1 MHDHE
6 QDPGTLRDLGESELE
21 RRLEELMGA
30 LGEGPE
36 ADERRA
42 LLLDLQAH
50 RIELEMQGREL
61 RAAQQALKLSRNHYA
76 RLFDLA
82 PVGYALFD
90 GRGRILDINL
100 TAARLMG
107 LPRTRLTGSPFAGL
121 LARDDVRAFLDHLQD
136 VVNGAAPE
144 PGDTLTTVLRL
155 RTEGKPRVLRLLSS
169 PREVSEGR
177 ACFSALIDVTAEDAA
192 ERQLGASE
200 RLRQAVLDALPAEVA
215 VLDAEGRIVAVNAP
229 WRRFADENE
238 APPEL
243 RNGVGIDY
251 LAACRELP
259 GEEPAVTAS
268 VADGLAAVL
277 AGRAPSFATEYP
289 CHAPECPRW
298 FALTAAPLT
307 HGQAGAVVVHFE
319 ITERKLA
326 EDRARRARDQAAQTA
341 RVNALGVL
349 ATSLIHEIT
358 QPLSAAGFFSAT
370 AIALLERGDAAP
382 EKLTRVLTGVDRQLG
397 RAAEILERLRA
408 FLRGRE
414 MRMQPTAID
423 EIVVKAMGLVR
434 WFAADRQVRL
444 TYARPAP
451 GAEVL
456 ADALQIGQVLV
467 NLICN
472 GVQAIEAAESPRR
485 EVAVAADPRPD
496 GVEVS
501 VRDTGPGLPAEVRS
515 RLFDIFA
522 STKDA
527 GLGIGLAISRD
538 IVEAH
543 GGKLRADPDAGE
555 GALFRFTLPSQ
566 PTGGTE

>member
-1 MHDHE
+1 M
-6 QDPGTLRDLGESELE
+6 LR
-21 RRLEELMGA
+21 
-30 LGEGPE
+30 
-36 ADERRA
+36 
-42 LLLDLQAH
+42 
-50 RIELEMQGREL
+50 I
-61 RAAQQALKLSRNHYA
+61 
-76 RLFDLA
+76 
-82 PVGYALFD
+82 
-90 GRGRILDINL
+90 
-100 TAARLMG
+100 
-107 LPRTRLTGSPFAGL
+107 
-121 LARDDVRAFLDHLQD
+121 
-136 VVNGAAPE
+136 
-144 PGDTLTTVLRL
+144 
-155 RTEGKPRVLRLLSS
+155 LSS
-169 PREVSEGR
+169 PRDSEGGR
-177 ACFSALIDVTAEDAA
+177 TCFSALIDITAEDTA
-192 ERQLGASE
+192 ERKRREAD

-243 RNGVGIDY
+243 RDGVGIDY

-259 GEEPAVTAS
+259 GEEPAGTAS

-277 AGRAPSFATEYP
+277 AGRAPAFASEYP

-298 FALTAAPLT
+298 FALTAAPLA
-307 HGQAGAVVVHFE
+307 HGEAGAVVIHYD

-341 RVNALGVL
+341 RVNAVGVL
-349 ATSLIHEIT
+349 AASLIHEIT

-370 AIALLERGDAAP
+370 AVALLEQGDAAP
-382 EKLTRVLTGVDRQLG
+382 EKLARVLTGVEGQIR
-397 RAAEILERLRA
+397 RAAEILERLRT

-423 EIVVKAMGLVR
+423 EIVAQAMGLVR

-451 GAEVL
+451 GVEVL
-456 ADALQIGQVLV
+456 ADALQVGQVLV

-472 GVQAIEAAESPRR
+472 GVQAIAAAESPRR

-501 VRDTGPGLPAEVRS
+501 VRDTGPGLPAEVRR

-522 STKDA
+522 STKDT

-543 GGKLRADPDAGE
+543 GGKLWADPDAGE

>member
-1 MHDHE
+1 VRTLRAAGRHRTRQPPEAQHMHDNE
-6 QDPGTLRDLGESELE
+6 QDARTLRDLGESELE

-36 ADERRA
+36 ADERRE
-42 LLLDLQAH
+42 LLLDLQAR

-61 RAAQQALKLSRNHYA
+61 RAAQQALELSRNHYA

-90 GRGRILDINL
+90 GRGRILEHQSDGGAPDGAPAPPAHRL
-100 TAARLMG
+100 TLRRPARPG
-107 LPRTRLTGSPFAGL
+107 RRAHLPRPLAG
-121 LARDDVRAFLDHLQD
+121 RGQRRR
-136 VVNGAAPE
+136 AAPE

-169 PREVSEGR
+169 PREVSGGR

-215 VLDAEGRIVAVNAP
+215 VLDAEGRIGAVNAP

-243 RNGVGIDY
+243 CDGVGIDY
-251 LAACRELP
+251 LAVCRSLQ
-259 GEEPAVTAS
+259 GEEPSEAELIAH
-268 VADGLAAVL
+268 GLAAVL

-289 CHAPECPRW
+289 CHAPDCPRW
-298 FALTAAPLT
+298 FALTAAPLGN
-307 HGQAGAVVVHFE
+307 GQAGAVVVHFK

-341 RVNALGVL
+341 RVNAIGVL

-358 QPLSAAGFFSAT
+358 QPLSAAGFFSST
-370 AIALLERGDAAP
+370 AVALLEQGDTDP
-382 EKLTRVLTGVDRQLG
+382 DKLARVLTGVDGQIR
-397 RAAEILERLRA
+397 RAADILERLRA

-423 EIVVKAMGLVR
+423 AIVEQALGLVH
-434 WFAADRQVRL
+434 WFAADRQVGL
-444 TYARPAP
+444 SYAHPAP
-451 GAEVL
+451 GVEVD

-472 GVQAIEAAESPRR
+472 GVQAIAAASSPRR
-485 EVAVAADPRPD
+485 ASALAHEPSPTLVREGWGGQISRTSALAHRTSAQGRPLSSPTDSPD
-496 GVEVS
+496 GRCRVS
-501 VRDTGPGLPAEVRS
+501 SIIAQ
-515 RLFDIFA
+515 
-522 STKDA
+522 
-527 GLGIGLAISRD
+527 
-538 IVEAH
+538 
-543 GGKLRADPDAGE
+543 RA
-555 GALFRFTLPSQ
+555 
-566 PTGGTE
+566 